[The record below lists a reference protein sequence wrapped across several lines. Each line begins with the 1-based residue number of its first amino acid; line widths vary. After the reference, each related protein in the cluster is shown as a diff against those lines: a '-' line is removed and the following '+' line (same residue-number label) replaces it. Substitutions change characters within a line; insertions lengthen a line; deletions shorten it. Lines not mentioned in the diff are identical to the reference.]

1 MRISWKSG
9 NTIVADTNSG
19 KIIFDPKKDNLSPDD
34 QKDSNTVL
42 TFSSESLYESTKGKI
57 IKESKN
63 IFGPGEYEFGKIG
76 LKSLAHGNPETKDES
91 TINNIIIAEC
101 ENLSICHLG
110 NLSLMLSTS
119 LIAQNI
125 SGVDILL
132 IPLNTS
138 SLNMDEITSLIRSI
152 DPRVVIP
159 MNYKFSE
166 QTSPEQKL
174 FSSELGVEVEE
185 SITRASLT
193 KSNLNSSDGLKVIYL
208 KPGV

>member
-1 MRISWKSG
+1 MKISWKSG
-9 NTIVADTNSG
+9 NTIVTDTNSG
-19 KIIFDPKKDNLSPDD
+19 KIIFDPKIDNLSTDD
-34 QKDSNTVL
+34 QKDPNTVL

-57 IKESKN
+57 AKESKT

-76 LKSLAHGNPETKDES
+76 LKGVAHGNPETKDES
-91 TINNIIIAEC
+91 TINNIIVAEC

-110 NLSLMLSTS
+110 NLNLMLSTS

-125 SGVDILL
+125 SGVDILF

-138 SLNMDEITSLIRSI
+138 SFNMDELTNLIRSI

-166 QTSPEQKL
+166 QTTPTQKL
-174 FSSELGVEVEE
+174 FSSELAVEIEE
-185 SITRASLT
+185 SITKASLT
-193 KSNLNSSDGLKVIYL
+193 RSNLNSSDGLKVIYL
-208 KPGV
+208 KPV

>member
-1 MRISWKSG
+1 MKISWKND
-9 NTIVADTNSG
+9 NTIVTDTNSG
-19 KIIFDPKKDNLSPDD
+19 KIIFDPKIDNLSTDD
-34 QKDSNTVL
+34 QKDPNTVL

-57 IKESKN
+57 VKESKT

-76 LKSLAHGNPETKDES
+76 LKAVAHGNPETKDES

-110 NLSLMLSTS
+110 NLNLMLSTS

-125 SGVDILL
+125 SGVDILF

-138 SLNMDEITSLIRSI
+138 SFNMDELTNLIRSI

-166 QTSPEQKL
+166 QTTPTQKL
-174 FSSELGVEVEE
+174 FSSELGVEIEE
-185 SITRASLT
+185 SITKASLT
-193 KSNLNSSDGLKVIYL
+193 RSNLNSSDGLKVIYL
-208 KPGV
+208 KPV

>member
-1 MRISWKSG
+1 MKISWKND
-9 NTIVADTNSG
+9 NTIVTDTNSG
-19 KIIFDPKKDNLSPDD
+19 KIIFDPKIDNLSTDD
-34 QKDSNTVL
+34 QKDPNTVL

-57 IKESKN
+57 VKESKT

-76 LKSLAHGNPETKDES
+76 LKAVAHGNPETKDES
-91 TINNIIIAEC
+91 TINNIIVAEC

-110 NLSLMLSTS
+110 NLNLMLSTS

-125 SGVDILL
+125 SGVDILF

-138 SLNMDEITSLIRSI
+138 SFNMDELTNLIRSI

-166 QTSPEQKL
+166 QTTPTQKL
-174 FSSELGVEVEE
+174 FSSELGVEIEE
-185 SITRASLT
+185 SITKASLT
-193 KSNLNSSDGLKVIYL
+193 RSNLNSSDGLKVIYL
-208 KPGV
+208 KPV